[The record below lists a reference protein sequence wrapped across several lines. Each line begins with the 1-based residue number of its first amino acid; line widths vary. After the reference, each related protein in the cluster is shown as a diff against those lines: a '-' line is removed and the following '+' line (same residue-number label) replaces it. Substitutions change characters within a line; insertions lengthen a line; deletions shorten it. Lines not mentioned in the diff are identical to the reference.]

1 MLPAHPA
8 EALTTQ
14 EQQVIKAR
22 TPDTTKEPRASREV
36 ALLGLC
42 ARREQP
48 CWHTTCSRVH

>member
-8 EALTTQ
+8 EASTTQ
-14 EQQVIKAR
+14 EQQVIKAL

-48 CWHTTCSRVH
+48 CWHTTCARVH